1 MSPGRCLESMS
12 LWPQASLQALR
23 TIVPPLPKHW
33 LLVCLYSHC
42 VISFSLPRLVYAPQA
57 VSSISQ
63 HRRAEHIVIVPF
75 SMLAFAIYALCVV
88 ICDATMCV
96 WCAGGALLGVAPR
109 VALAQETRL
118 SALALHMS
126 LCLYCE
132 SVGDSWRFLVITRDS
147 QRFLAIP

>member
-1 MSPGRCLESMS
+1 MFGIHVLMAPGFVTSIAHDCSTTSQTLVIGLFVFALCDFVQLAKVGLCAASHNQHITTSKGRAHCHRS
-12 LWPQASLQALR
+12 LFHVGVR
-23 TIVPPLPKHW
+23 D
-33 LLVCLYSHC
+33 
-42 VISFSLPRLVYAPQA
+42 
-57 VSSISQ
+57 
-63 HRRAEHIVIVPF
+63 
-75 SMLAFAIYALCVV
+75 LCVV

-132 SVGDSWRFLVITRDS
+132 SVGDSWRFLVIPRDS
-147 QRFLAIP
+147 